1 VSTALPAAPPIDRA
15 ATMQRH
21 LEVLSLLFVTA
32 SALTGVVVVISVLF
46 GLGALS
52 IAWWAADEPTR
63 FASAVT
69 ASLFFATGLGLA
81 LWAGARYLAARGLR
95 RHEGWARLTALAVA
109 VLDLFLVPFGTVLSL
124 YALWVLLHPD
134 LRSPFRHR

>member
-1 VSTALPAAPPIDRA
+1 
-15 ATMQRH
+15 MQRH
-21 LEVLSLLFVTA
+21 LEVLSLLLVVS
-32 SALTGVVVVISVLF
+32 SALTGVVVIISVL
-46 GLGALS
+46 LGVGAVS
-52 IAWWAADEPTR
+52 IAWRAADEPTR

-69 ASLFFATGLGLA
+69 ASLFFAIGLGLA
-81 LWAGARYLAARGLR
+81 LWAAARYVAARGLR

-134 LRSPFRHR
+134 VRPPFRQR

>member
-1 VSTALPAAPPIDRA
+1 
-15 ATMQRH
+15 MQRH
-21 LEVLSLLFVTA
+21 LEVLSLLLVTA

-46 GLGALS
+46 GVGALS
-52 IAWWAADEPTR
+52 IAWRAADEPTR

-95 RHEGWARLTALAVA
+95 RHEGWARLTALAIA